1 MIRSRPASPIEIRLT
16 LPPWVDHFLEKFPP
30 CRTAEEKMHLAIS
43 LARENVIQGT
53 GGPFGAAVFR
63 EPGHELVSVG
73 VNGVERLNNS
83 VAHAEMMA
91 IMAAEARLGSYT
103 LRTPAGGLYELF
115 TTCEPCAMC
124 LGAVLWSGLAR
135 LVCGAG
141 RQDALALGFEEGPV
155 FPESYRYLEDRGV
168 EIVRG
173 ALAGEARAVLRL
185 YQERS
190 GLIYNS

>member
-1 MIRSRPASPIEIRLT
+1 
-16 LPPWVDHFLEKFPP
+16 
-30 CRTAEEKMHLAIS
+30 MHLAIS
-43 LARENVIQGT
+43 LARENVIRGT

-103 LRTPAGGLYELF
+103 LRTPAGLRYELF

-124 LGAVLWSGLAR
+124 LGAVLWSGVAR

-141 RQDALALGFEEGPV
+141 REDALSLGFEEGPV

-168 EIVRG
+168 EIIHG
-173 ALAGEARAVLRL
+173 LLAEEARALLRL
-185 YQERS
+185 YQERN
-190 GLIYNS
+190 GRVYNS